1 MGSELDIGDD
11 TGYLSRKTGRND
23 LSKVLSLRSGLVAAA
38 LAALHPGPEAQ
49 AQGRIEIAPD
59 QRHLQTEDGK
69 PFFYLGDTA
78 WALFHRLTSE
88 EAERYLRDRADKGF
102 NVIQAVALAELRG
115 LDEPNAYG
123 ELPLLNRDPATPNE
137 AYFAHVDH
145 VITRANALGLTVG
158 LLPSWGRYWRDGDS
172 QIFTPE
178 NARAYGRFLGR
189 RYRDAGIIWILGGDS
204 NVRSANER
212 SIIDAMAKGIAEGD
226 GGRNLVTFHPR
237 GPGLSSAQVGNAPW
251 LDFYMNQSSHA
262 ARDLDTGLYVENDLA
277 LRPRRPVIDGEPRY
291 EGIPVGFYNRGHD
304 PRLRFDDDDVR
315 QAAWWSV
322 MAGAAGHTYGNN
334 NVWQMWAPGREPAI
348 GANRPWHDAI
358 EDPGARQMGLLRRFM
373 EEHRFHL
380 LEPRQDLIL
389 DGPMHGPAKLR
400 AARAADGSRI
410 IVYSP
415 RGEPFTLDLGELE
428 GGMHTQTWFDPRYG
442 AKYPFR
448 TEQSQGIQ
456 GFLPPSS
463 GEGEDWVLV
472 LEAETERE
480 GSP

>member
-1 MGSELDIGDD
+1 
-11 TGYLSRKTGRND
+11 
-23 LSKVLSLRSGLVAAA
+23 
-38 LAALHPGPEAQ
+38 
-49 AQGRIEIAPD
+49 
-59 QRHLQTEDGK
+59 
-69 PFFYLGDTA
+69 
-78 WALFHRLTSE
+78 
-88 EAERYLRDRADKGF
+88 
-102 NVIQAVALAELRG
+102 
-115 LDEPNAYG
+115 
-123 ELPLLNRDPATPNE
+123 
-137 AYFAHVDH
+137 
-145 VITRANALGLTVG
+145 
-158 LLPSWGRYWRDGDS
+158 
-172 QIFTPE
+172 
-178 NARAYGRFLGR
+178 
-189 RYRDAGIIWILGGDS
+189 
-204 NVRSANER
+204 VRS
-212 SIIDAMAKGIAEGD
+212 
-226 GGRNLVTFHPR
+226 
-237 GPGLSSAQVGNAPW
+237 APW

-456 GFLPPSS
+456 GFVPPSS